1 MKTKWRL
8 FIISFICVLS
18 LSSISCTADPYKSL
32 FTKQRKVFKVVKPF
46 NAEDRRSIQR
56 ISRST
61 PQLRW
66 GKSVH
71 SSTLV
76 TSSLIPVQPEIRVQ
90 AAPDVSVT
98 CSTSDFVVRVK
109 PAFYGLGADAQELT
123 LGTNCRS
130 NGVLRPQGDLLFT
143 YPLTACD
150 GVRELPHGYLVYKY
164 VLHYEPSPK
173 RFPSRAHQVDV
184 NVECH
189 YQRDHSV
196 YQLAVQPTWQ
206 TVILR
211 KKLKGRPKEFQIN
224 LMDDSWRTP
233 TKSQVYLL
241 GQTVNIQVSAPH
253 LPPGLKLY
261 INSCYAAPSSGSKS
275 SLKYTLVDNLGC
287 MRDSKNEPGASQFIS
302 RTDKTLRF
310 SLRTFQFTAD
320 PDTKVSI
327 HCKLS
332 VASDGPGPTQK
343 SCTYKDHR
351 WRALTGQDSV
361 CECCESTCVMAKQR
375 RALLEGFAISRPLL
389 VSDPPYRAEN
399 GHQQISPS
407 AVSRREDEDEL
418 YDQDMNDNQN
428 LWEDEVFKNHEEN
441 NNRWLEESETI
452 HGARMEPEELTHSR
466 RVVEDNWGESE
477 LSDLNE
483 FEEGASGYV
492 EEEFSEHAEAEET
505 LEASEDEI
513 TEELSPVNDKDDL
526 LNPKAELEEVFTE
539 VGLERGLKPPGPKE
553 GIIDKQA
560 CRGEEDRRTM
570 PLKMQGKDEDSVVDE
585 KEETWYFTWM

>member
-1 MKTKWRL
+1 MKTKWHL

-18 LSSISCTADPYKSL
+18 LSSISCRADPYKSL

-61 PQLRW
+61 PPQLRW
-66 GKSVH
+66 GRSVH
-71 SSTLV
+71 SSTLL
-76 TSSLIPVQPEIRVQ
+76 TSSLLPVQPEIRVQ
-90 AAPDVSVT
+90 ADPAYAPDVSVT

-184 NVECH
+184 NIECH
-189 YQRDHSV
+189 YQR
-196 YQLAVQPTWQ
+196 
-206 TVILR
+206 
-211 KKLKGRPKEFQIN
+211 
-224 LMDDSWRTP
+224 
-233 TKSQVYLL
+233 
-241 GQTVNIQVSAPH
+241 
-253 LPPGLKLY
+253 
-261 INSCYAAPSSGSKS
+261 
-275 SLKYTLVDNLGC
+275 C
-287 MRDSKNEPGASQFIS
+287 MRDSKNEPGASQFVS

-310 SLRTFQFTAD
+310 SFRTFQ
-320 PDTKVSI
+320 
-327 HCKLS
+327 
-332 VASDGPGPTQK
+332 
-343 SCTYKDHR
+343 
-351 WRALTGQDSV
+351 
-361 CECCESTCVMAKQR
+361 
-375 RALLEGFAISRPLL
+375 
-389 VSDPPYRAEN
+389 
-399 GHQQISPS
+399 
-407 AVSRREDEDEL
+407 
-418 YDQDMNDNQN
+418 
-428 LWEDEVFKNHEEN
+428 
-441 NNRWLEESETI
+441 WLEESETI

-466 RVVEDNWGESE
+466 RVLEDMWGEYE

-513 TEELSPVNDKDDL
+513 IEELSPVNDKDDL
-526 LNPKAELEEVFTE
+526 LNPKGELEEVFTE
-539 VGLERGLKPPGPKE
+539 VGLERGLKPPSPKE
-553 GIIDKQA
+553 GKIDKQA

-570 PLKMQGKDEDSVVDE
+570 PLKMQGKNEDSVVDE